1 MSSPSLSVP
10 GGPVP
15 GGPAGPLPRRRSAA
29 LLAPVLAAVL
39 ALLLALAG
47 CSARGESND
56 SAGPDNAKAA
66 SDDGGNGDRPATQ
79 EAGAAGGRA
88 TTSGSAASRAASA
101 PQGVHL
107 VRTASL
113 TMRVKDVTG
122 ALERARET
130 VAGAGGLVG
139 EEATDRDG
147 AGRERSR
154 VVLRVPQE
162 SFEEVVAKL
171 AEGPGT
177 LVRRSVNTKDV
188 TQQVVDVGSRVK
200 SLRASVTRVRALMDD
215 ATKISDV
222 TALEGELSTREA
234 DLEALLAQQASLKD
248 RTSLATI
255 TLTLSRTAHVTHE
268 APEDEAGFV
277 SALGDGWHALGAT
290 LRVIGVVLG
299 AVLPFAAAI
308 AVLVLLALLARG
320 FVRRRRPVP
329 AGSEPPATREPEHP
343 RGE

>member
-1 MSSPSLSVP
+1 M
-10 GGPVP
+10 
-15 GGPAGPLPRRRSAA
+15 
-29 LLAPVLAAVL
+29 LAAVL

-47 CSARGESND
+47 CSAGRD
-56 SAGPDNAKAA
+56 SDGATDSGDAKAA
-66 SDDGGNGDRPATQ
+66 SDTGRGGGRADGR
-79 EAGAAGGRA
+79 EAGAAGGKA
-88 TTSGSAASRAASA
+88 APSGSAASRAASA

-107 VRTASL
+107 IRTASL
-113 TMRVKDVTG
+113 TMRVKDVAG

-130 VAGAGGLVG
+130 AAGAGGLVG

-162 SFEEVVAKL
+162 GFEEVVARL
-171 AEGPGT
+171 AQGPGT

-188 TQQVVDVGSRVK
+188 TQQVVDVDSRVK

-268 APEDEAGFV
+268 APKEEAGFV
-277 SALGDGWHALGAT
+277 SALGEGWHAFGAT

-299 AVLPFAAAI
+299 AVLPFAAAL
-308 AVLVLLALLARG
+308 AVVALLTLLTRR
-320 FVRRRRPVP
+320 FVRRRRAVP
-329 AGSEPPATREPEHP
+329 AGAEPVATRKPEHTP
-343 RGE
+343 GE